1 MVTERSKGSKSH
13 ENKKLKDCASQRIR
27 DISVD
32 EAVKMRIRRMNFYQP
47 DD

>member
-27 DISVD
+27 DVSPVNSM
-32 EAVKMRIRRMNFYQP
+32 EFLLMKL
-47 DD
+47 